1 MPAKLTNKSWISLVK
16 SGVNP
21 TDYLFEAVGPTNCDA
36 NGNTLLHY
44 AANFGDYGLCEVLL
58 SEGWFVLHKNSRGE
72 SALDYGISYPK
83 VKKLLEAHVRSLPS
97 KVLDYALS
105 SPPIILKQQAR
116 SNWQAIASP
125 YPNSRSDGKNQPPE
139 EKFEKFVS
147 EVPVASGEALNSLAH
162 NLADQ
167 GYFAPVGATN
177 DPDAADWVLPEEL
190 MSEGEKVAFGLNI
203 KLTHSRSELGN
214 EEEIASSRKKLED
227 SKVSVDLTYRTL
239 SGRVST
245 ILLLVRVFSCILNDR
260 IDINKFEG
268 LLAKRVVTDHD
279 REEYGDS
286 IDVMGRVFDD
296 EVRFFRAQLL
306 DHWDEMRSSLS
317 SEIEGLLKL
326 ISTVI
331 AMNFSPRV
339 AARQVITSEEQI
351 DYGESIDVMSR
362 VFAERLSATDIAIS
376 ALKADLIKEI
386 SSLNLEMSG
395 LFDAIHKIKSFSVD
409 DRGSA
414 ITQDDI
420 DDYGESIEIMRR
432 ICRAELSARVNF
444 LKDLFNIL
452 AT

>member
-21 TDYLFEAVGPTNCDA
+21 TDYLFETVGPTNCDA

-44 AANFGDYGLCEVLL
+44 AANFGDDELCAILL

-83 VKKLLEAHVRSLPS
+83 VKKLLEAHVRSLS
-97 KVLDYALS
+97 SEVLDYALS
-105 SPPIILKQQAR
+105 SPPIILKQKAR
-116 SNWQAIASP
+116 SDWQAISTP
-125 YPNSRSDGKNQPPE
+125 RPDSRSVKKNQPPE
-139 EKFEKFVS
+139 ENFEKFVS
-147 EVPVASGEALNSLAH
+147 EVTVDSDEVLNAMAHSLD
-162 NLADQ
+162 DQ

-177 DPDAADWVLPEEL
+177 DPDATDWVLPEEL
-190 MSEGEKVAFGLNI
+190 ISEGGMDFDSNI
-203 KLTHSRSELGN
+203 KLKHSRSEFEI
-214 EEEIASSRKKLED
+214 EEKIDSYGKMAED
-227 SKVSVDLTYRTL
+227 SRFAFGLTYKNL

-245 ILLLVRVFSCILNDR
+245 ISLLVRVFSCILSDG
-260 IDINKFEG
+260 IDINKFDG
-268 LLAKRVVTDHD
+268 NTIKRFVTDQD
-279 REEYGDS
+279 RDDYGDS

-296 EVRFFRAQLL
+296 EVRFFRVQLL

-317 SEIEGLLKL
+317 DEIEGLLKL

-331 AMNFSPRV
+331 SMNFSPRV

-376 ALKADLIKEI
+376 TLKADLIKEI
-386 SSLNLEMSG
+386 NSLNFEMSR
-395 LFDAIHKIKSFSVD
+395 LLEAIHKIKSFSVD
-409 DRGSA
+409 DRRSA
-414 ITQDDI
+414 ITQEDI
-420 DDYGESIEIMRR
+420 DHYGESIEIMQR
-432 ICRAELSARVNF
+432 ICRAELSARVNL

-452 AT
+452 VT